1 VSQGVP
7 PPLVAQLV
15 SELGRDRLRSSS
27 LWIELRILGTFAN
40 PKSSLQSSICSP
52 SPAFPSQ
59 SFVYEVLRQKVRFEN
74 NGTGRTETLLH
85 VLVQN
90 DAGVQQRS
98 CSTNGSRSTSRR
110 GAPS

>member
-1 VSQGVP
+1 MSRCAVRATLGVVVYSVALTGAWAQTAVPAAP
-7 PPLVAQLV
+7 PSA
-15 SELGRDRLRSSS
+15 S
-27 LWIELRILGTFAN
+27 
-40 PKSSLQSSICSP
+40 